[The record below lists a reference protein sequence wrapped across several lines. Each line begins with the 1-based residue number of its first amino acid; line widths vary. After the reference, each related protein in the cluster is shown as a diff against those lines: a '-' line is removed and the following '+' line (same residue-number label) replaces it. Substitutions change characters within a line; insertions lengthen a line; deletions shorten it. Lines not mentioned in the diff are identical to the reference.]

1 MNSRLTRKALKT
13 RVKRTI
19 NQQRNQLSRRNA
31 LRIRN
36 GTFRPNVPRKNPRMT
51 RPRSQLGGLGSTV
64 RYNPPR
70 QSTANNETRIIHREP
85 LFTLNGSENF
95 AVTTFNINPG
105 LPNTF
110 PWLSQQS
117 VGYESY
123 KVNSMSIDY
132 KFTTNEFIGT
142 GRIVIAVDY
151 DSADTPPT
159 SALQAEQ
166 YADNVFGAVA
176 KNHSVRLR
184 PRGTGILGPKRY
196 IRSGALSPNED
207 IKTYDVAQIYIVT
220 SGQASA
226 AEIGQLWITYDITLC
241 EPQPINYA
249 LISQS
254 GVLEN
259 ANGAGML
266 ITDLPG
272 TGTLNT
278 GVISIVP
285 ALNVLTISNLIVGQQ
300 YIVTALVVAATVTTQ
315 LTEVGTTGITGDAG
329 FLNNVTTT
337 SSICNQLYTA
347 NSNVATMTLG
357 GVTVLTTPSRFSFQ
371 ISLVSPLG
379 GV

>member
-1 MNSRLTRKALKT
+1 
-13 RVKRTI
+13 
-19 NQQRNQLSRRNA
+19 
-31 LRIRN
+31 
-36 GTFRPNVPRKNPRMT
+36 
-51 RPRSQLGGLGSTV
+51 
-64 RYNPPR
+64 
-70 QSTANNETRIIHREP
+70 
-85 LFTLNGSENF
+85 
-95 AVTTFNINPG
+95 
-105 LPNTF
+105 
-110 PWLSQQS
+110 
-117 VGYESY
+117 
-123 KVNSMSIDY
+123 MSIDY

-259 ANGAGML
+259 TTGAGML

-272 TGTLNT
+272 TGTVNT

-315 LTEVGTTGITGDAG
+315 LTEVGTSGITGDAG

-371 ISLVSPLG
+371 ISLVAPLG